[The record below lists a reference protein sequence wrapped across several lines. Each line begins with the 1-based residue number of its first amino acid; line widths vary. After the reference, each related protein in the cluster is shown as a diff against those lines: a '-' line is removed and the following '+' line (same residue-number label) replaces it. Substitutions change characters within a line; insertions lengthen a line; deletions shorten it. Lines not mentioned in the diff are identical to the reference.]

1 MADKQFIVEIIKQE
15 LFSTVGVENR
25 DGSENNSNEGSTSSV
40 DGINVEDEAVPQA
53 NIDAQSQ
60 ESSSSQVYYLVA
72 GLLAVLIVII
82 IILKRKSME
91 RKCNEK

>member
-1 MADKQFIVEIIKQE
+1 MVLKIEMVVKIIVMK
-15 LFSTVGVENR
+15 
-25 DGSENNSNEGSTSSV
+25 GSTSSV

-72 GLLAVLIVII
+72 GLLAFLIVIV
-82 IILKRKSME
+82 IILKK
-91 RKCNEK
+91 KKT